1 MKLPV
6 PTLLSFNAGYVDTA
20 GFLALHGLFT
30 SHVTGNFVTL
40 GAAMALGTTGV
51 LAKLLALPVF
61 CAVVVLVR
69 LIGRELPKH
78 GIERFKSLLMI
89 KVLLLALGGLLA
101 ILWGPFADGDAWRA
115 ILTGMVLVAAMA
127 IQNAVQR
134 VHLPKEP
141 PTTIMTGNSTQMMI
155 DFADLIS
162 GGLESDVRNATR
174 ARFGALARS
183 VGAFAAGCA
192 ASAIIYVV
200 ASTSVFLLPPL
211 IALAAALGAETRAR
225 QGA

>member
-1 MKLPV
+1 
-6 PTLLSFNAGYVDTA
+6 
-20 GFLALHGLFT
+20 
-30 SHVTGNFVTL
+30 
-40 GAAMALGTTGV
+40 MALGTTGV